1 MQFECSVQM
10 NQFQLV
16 AQVIEREMLRY
27 TPAGIP
33 IVSAVLAHSSQQW
46 EATVQRVIEF
56 EISAL
61 AVGEISGRFKQ
72 LELGQLYLFTGFM
85 ARKNRNSKSLVF
97 HIIDV
102 VENQVKN

>member
-1 MQFECSVQM
+1 M

-16 AQVIEREMLRY
+16 AQVVEREMLRY

-33 IVSAVLAHSSQQW
+33 IVSARLAHSSQQL
-46 EATVQRVIEF
+46 EAQVTRVVEL

-61 AVGEISGRFKQ
+61 AIGEISGRLNQ
-72 LELGQLYLFTGFM
+72 LELGQQHQFTGFL

-97 HIIDV
+97 HITDIC
-102 VENQVKN
+102 ENQAIN